1 LVVSALVGIFLK
13 KFLFSFLFCF
23 SLVGLAATGSEILF
37 SATALLPPLKRKYSK
52 VEKQISELRVD
63 LLLL

>member
-37 SATALLPPLKRKYSK
+37 SATALLPPLKRKY
-52 VEKQISELRVD
+52 
-63 LLLL
+63 